1 MTPASSRNVIL
12 VNGTPIEG
20 YHGEVPLAL
29 GQNTVTVTNQ
39 SADGEKHITYTFQ
52 ITVPPCDGGSSCPCA
67 KFVDV
72 DTSRWYHEGLDYV
85 VEYEIMNGIT
95 ENCFAPNENITR
107 GMVMTILY
115 RMASSPEVTGGS
127 PYTDVAENRY
137 FSQAVAWAAEQGIA
151 TGYPDGTFR
160 PNQPVTRQELVTFYW
175 RYANLAGCDMTI
187 SQGASLA
194 EYQDGDSV
202 KPYAKEAML
211 WAVDTGLIRGVDA
224 NTLAPNSTASR
235 AMAATMLYRMVV

>member
-1 MTPASSRNVIL
+1 
-12 VNGTPIEG
+12 
-20 YHGEVPLAL
+20 
-29 GQNTVTVTNQ
+29 
-39 SADGEKHITYTFQ
+39 
-52 ITVPPCDGGSSCPCA
+52 
-67 KFVDV
+67 
-72 DTSRWYHEGLDYV
+72 
-85 VEYEIMNGIT
+85 
-95 ENCFAPNENITR
+95 
-107 GMVMTILY
+107 MTILY

-127 PYTDVAENRY
+127 PYTDVAENSY

-194 EYQDGDSV
+194 EYRDGDSV

-224 NTLAPNSTASR
+224 NTLAPNGTASR

>member
-1 MTPASSRNVIL
+1 MERSPGSW
-12 VNGTPIEG
+12 
-20 YHGEVPLAL
+20 

-39 SADGEKHITYTFQ
+39 SADGESTSPTPSRSQ
-52 ITVPPCDGGSSCPCA
+52 SRPVTGSSCPCA

-95 ENCFAPNENITR
+95 ENRFAPNENITR

-137 FSQAVAWAAEQGIA
+137 FSQAVAWAAESKGLQRAILMVPSA
-151 TGYPDGTFR
+151 
-160 PNQPVTRQELVTFYW
+160 Q
-175 RYANLAGCDMTI
+175 I
-187 SQGASLA
+187 SRSPGRS
-194 EYQDGDSV
+194 
-202 KPYAKEAML
+202 
-211 WAVDTGLIRGVDA
+211 
-224 NTLAPNSTASR
+224 
-235 AMAATMLYRMVV
+235 